1 MTTIDP
7 VSRLV
12 TRLVTRLE
20 RPVDATWLAA
30 FRVLF
35 GLTLSVSMARFIW
48 NGWIDTFYVRPTFRF
63 AYFGF
68 EWLSPLSAEG
78 FHTLFWT
85 LTVLALAMALGFLF
99 RVTALLF
106 CLGFSYLQFF
116 DVGAYLNHY
125 YLATLLSFL
134 LWLSPAHRTWSLDRY
149 LFRMR
154 SPETVRTFWLYL
166 FRFQLAVVYTFAGL
180 AKATPDWLWH
190 AQPLGIWL
198 SSHTD
203 MFLLGAFFRQPFA
216 AHVMSWAGFL
226 FDLNIAWILMLPRW
240 RPWAYPVLIFF
251 HGMTSVLFPI
261 GMFPVIMTL
270 GALVFFSPAWPRKVL
285 NVLSRGRIVSVQ
297 PLPAS
302 DPAVRGEA
310 PPRRVNLERLGL
322 GLAAAYCLFQLAMPL
337 RFLAYQGN
345 VLWHE
350 QGMRF
355 SWRVMVREKNGS
367 VTFVVREPRTGKI
380 WHVSPHRYLNPV
392 QEREMSTQPDLILQL
407 AHQIRDDYRKL
418 TSSRVEVHVHALA
431 SLNGRRIQA
440 LIDPKV
446 DLATIPSGVAPARFI
461 LPAPIDPPPRIRPI

>member
-1 MTTIDP
+1 MTTTSP
-7 VSRLV
+7 YSRFL
-12 TRLVTRLE
+12 TRLQQ
-20 RPVDATWLAA
+20 PVDSTWLAA

-35 GLTLSVSMARFIW
+35 GLALSVSMARFIW
-48 NGWIDTFYVRPTFRF
+48 NGWIDVFYIRPTFRF

-68 EWLSPLSAEG
+68 EWLTPLSAEG
-78 FHTLFWT
+78 FHVLFWT
-85 LTVLALAMALGFLF
+85 LAGLALAMALGFLF
-99 RVTALLF
+99 RLTALLF
-106 CLGFSYLQFF
+106 CLGFSYLQFL

-134 LWLSPAHRTWSLDRY
+134 LWLSPAHRTWSVDRY

-154 SPETVRTFWLYL
+154 SPETVRTLWLYL
-166 FRFQLAVVYTFAGL
+166 FRFQLVVVYTFAGL

-203 MFLLGAFFRQPFA
+203 LFLLGPFFRLPFA
-216 AHVMSWAGFL
+216 AHLMSWAGFL
-226 FDLNIAWILMLPRW
+226 FDLSIAWVLLVPRL

-251 HGMTSVLFPI
+251 HSMTSVLFPI

-270 GALVFFSPAWPRKVL
+270 GALVFFSPSWPRKL
-285 NVLSRGRIVSVQ
+285 LGALSRGQIQMAQ
-297 PLPAS
+297 PLADS
-302 DPAVRGEA
+302 GRGGGGVLTWKTA
-310 PPRRVNLERLGL
+310 RLERLGL
-322 GLAAAYCLFQLAMPL
+322 VLAAGYCLVQLAMPL
-337 RFLAYQGN
+337 RYLAYGGN

-380 WHVSPHRYLNPV
+380 WHVSPYRYLNPV

-418 TSSRVEVHVHALA
+418 TGSQVEVHVQALV

-440 LIDPKV
+440 LIDPNV
-446 DLATIPSGVAPARFI
+446 DLATIPSGITPARFI
-461 LPAPIDPPPRIRPI
+461 LPAPVDAPPRLRPI